1 MPLQLQPNDEADSLR
16 ACRRETD
23 KNLTSTV
30 DVLYSGEILHE
41 NGAQPWENGDSL
53 NCVIAPKQ
61 RLDCMSLGTLFT
73 GSSAFRE
80 ETALRR
86 IASESVSG
94 AKVFA
99 GVLISPAAKLKLA

>member
-1 MPLQLQPNDEADSLR
+1 MPLQLQPNDKADSLR

-41 NGAQPWENGDSL
+41 NGGQPWENGDSL
-53 NCVIAPKQ
+53 HCVIAPKQ

-73 GSSAFRE
+73 GRSAFGA
-80 ETALRR
+80 ETALCR
-86 IASESVSG
+86 IASESLSG
-94 AKVFA
+94 AQVFTGA
-99 GVLISPAAKLKLA
+99 ALCPAAEL